1 MQQNIYFD
9 NEERTILDTF
19 REEYICS
26 EGEARNILSKFL
38 FYGEDVFRKV
48 KNLSGGERAR
58 LRLCQLMHK
67 DINTLILD
75 EPTNHLDIMSRETLE
90 ETLLEFKGTIIFISH
105 DRYFINRIA
114 NKVVELSHGKL
125 VSYLGN
131 YDYFREKKLFKR
143 ENNEFN
149 KTDEGKNN
157 KAVSNSKNKRKGIV
171 NNPNAKKIKELEARI
186 EEYEDLIA
194 HKEIEIDMNA
204 RDYNKLNNLYNEK
217 VELEN
222 QLDKL
227 FEEWMML
234 NE

>member
-1 MQQNIYFD
+1 
-9 NEERTILDTF
+9 
-19 REEYICS
+19 
-26 EGEARNILSKFL
+26 
-38 FYGEDVFRKV
+38 
-48 KNLSGGERAR
+48 
-58 LRLCQLMHK
+58 MHK

-75 EPTNHLDIMSRETLE
+75 ETTNYLDIMSRETLE

-143 ENNEFN
+143 KNNEFN

-204 RDYNKLNNLYNEK
+204 RDYSKSNNLYNEK